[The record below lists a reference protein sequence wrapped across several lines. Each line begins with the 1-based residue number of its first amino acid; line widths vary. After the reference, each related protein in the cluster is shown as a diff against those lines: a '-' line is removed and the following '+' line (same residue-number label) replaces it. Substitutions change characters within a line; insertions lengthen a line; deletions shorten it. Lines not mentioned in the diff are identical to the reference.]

1 MHDCIMKTITNLN
14 QLNHEHHL
22 TARYLREMCLLSA
35 CLLLA
40 WTGVKQ
46 AANFHSVQNHAAMSI
61 VGKNAAYDLAHD
73 ANYRAMVL
81 LYTTHNGMRDFP
93 F

>member
-1 MHDCIMKTITNLN
+1 MKTIATLN
-14 QLNHEHHL
+14 QLNREHHL
-22 TARYLREMCLLSA
+22 AARHWLAMCLLSA

-40 WTGVKQ
+40 GTGAKHT
-46 AANFHSVQNHAAMSI
+46 AKIYPVQNRTTVNV
-61 VGKNAAYDLAHD
+61 VGEKASYDLAHD

-81 LYTTHNGMRDFP
+81 LYTAQNRMHDFP

>member
-1 MHDCIMKTITNLN
+1 MKTIANLN
-14 QLNHEHHL
+14 QRNQEHHL
-22 TARYLREMCLLSA
+22 TARYLRELYLLSA

-40 WTGVKQ
+40 WTGGKQ
-46 AANFHSVQNHAAMSI
+46 AVNFHAAQNQAA
-61 VGKNAAYDLAHD
+61 VGVVGENAPYDLAHD

-81 LYTTHNGMRDFP
+81 LYTAQNGMRDFP